1 MKIKMTR
8 KKTVLCI
15 GLLTLVFYIS
25 LFAVTVSKVEAK
37 DYQTTLN
44 YDEYFHVSSG
54 RFMDNSSSIYWSFN
68 STNTLVGIEVLII
81 NDDNFTLF
89 QADTSSVYGY
99 QQSDGTLYEDN
110 GTWSIQNFD
119 KWHVVFW
126 HNQLAGGPT
135 DLALVV
141 NFDRGL
147 QNGLWYGLG
156 ILGIFIV
163 IVSIFLINHLL
174 QAKKKSSLDQTAHG
188 TPSSFDRD
196 SKTRMMTKLDKRES
210 RIRRERI
217 LEGGTLPTLSE
228 LVVYFPSNNEK
239 IKTAEVDVR
248 GKTAI
253 KSIVWI
259 NNQASFVDVDGSFI
273 GTVKLFKGKNPIDI
287 VAIGPY
293 GSTLTSSLQIN
304 CASKDAPHS
313 QSASLAY
320 LLPDHAF
327 DIRHDISS
335 GIAQSSAEAQS
346 AAIPADKLLKR
357 RRGKEESV
365 FPEVVPT
372 QTQESIIVS
381 ESEIDPSVLAA
392 LKGEPLSEET
402 ISVQSV
408 VSLDEI
414 KPETTA
420 EISESEIPPIPEIP
434 KDIIEEEIP
443 ETPTIVEEDEEAIE
457 ESVEILEE
465 LVKSEGKFEPDELV
479 PKQPGEKVEEEK
491 DELEAIELD
500 EFKPLQQ
507 QEEGTHELDI
517 ESKTQKLDDERS
529 TVIQQHN
536 GSLKSADGEITQ
548 VLKIEKRIENIEGK
562 WYSTLG
568 IANTSDF
575 EIKKL
580 ELIEFISNTMEI
592 SDELPTNVEEP
603 VVDTLPEGVKITWI
617 ANDVKSQMKIFITY
631 TEQVNPLEIISE
643 EQAKPKVIIRK

>member
-1 MKIKMTR
+1 MANEIW
-8 KKTVLCI
+8 
-15 GLLTLVFYIS
+15 YI
-25 LFAVTVSKVEAK
+25 
-37 DYQTTLN
+37 
-44 YDEYFHVSSG
+44 
-54 RFMDNSSSIYWSFN
+54 
-68 STNTLVGIEVLII
+68 VGIGAIFFVVVAII
-81 NDDNFTLF
+81 LWDQIR
-89 QADTSSVYGY
+89 QA
-99 QQSDGTLYEDN
+99 
-110 GTWSIQNFD
+110 
-119 KWHVVFW
+119 
-126 HNQLAGGPT
+126 
-135 DLALVV
+135 
-141 NFDRGL
+141 RR
-147 QNGLWYGLG
+147 
-156 ILGIFIV
+156 
-163 IVSIFLINHLL
+163 
-174 QAKKKSSLDQTAHG
+174 KSGLDQTAHG
-188 TPSSFDRD
+188 TPSSFDRE

-287 VAIGPY
+287 VAIGSY

-304 CASKDAPHS
+304 CSSKDAPHS

-335 GIAQSSAEAQS
+335 GIAQSSAEVQS

-372 QTQESIIVS
+372 QTQESIIVP

-414 KPETTA
+414 EPETTA

-443 ETPTIVEEDEEAIE
+443 ETPTILEEDEDAIE

-465 LVKSEGKFEPDELV
+465 LVESEGKFEPDELV

-500 EFKPLQQ
+500 EFKPLKQ

-517 ESKTQKLDDERS
+517 ETKTQKLDDKRS

-536 GSLKSADGEITQ
+536 GSLKSEDGEITQ

>member
-1 MKIKMTR
+1 MTR
-8 KKTVLCI
+8 KKAVLCI

-25 LFAVTVSKVEAK
+25 LFAVTNSKVESK
-37 DYQTTLN
+37 NYQTTLN
-44 YDEYFHVSSG
+44 YGDYYHITSRRNLTDTG
-54 RFMDNSSSIYWSFN
+54 SIEWSFTGSNN
-68 STNTLVGIEVLII
+68 STGIEVRIF
-81 NDDNFTLF
+81 DEYNFTEF
-89 QADTSSVYGY
+89 QNGSIAFGY
-99 QQSDGTLYEDN
+99 LESDGTHYIDS
-110 GTWSIQNFD
+110 GTWDVLYNN
-119 KWHVVFW
+119 KWTVVFI
-126 HNQLAGGPT
+126 HNQLLGDPT
-135 DLALVV
+135 NLSIDV
-141 NFDRGL
+141 NFNRGGL
-147 QNGLWYGLG
+147 IESELWYVLG

-174 QAKKKSSLDQTAHG
+174 QAKKKSSLEQTAHG

-217 LEGGTLPTLSE
+217 LEGGTLPTLTE
-228 LVVYFPSNNEK
+228 LVVYFPSNNVK
-239 IKTAEVDVR
+239 ITTAEIDVR

-293 GSTLTSSLQIN
+293 GNILTSSMQIN
-304 CASKDAPHS
+304 CASKDAPS
-313 QSASLAY
+313 TQSASPGY
-320 LLPDHAF
+320 LIPDQAF
-327 DIRHDISS
+327 DIRHDI
-335 GIAQSSAEAQS
+335 ASSAIQPSPEVQS
-346 AAIPADKLLKR
+346 GAIPGDKLVKR
-357 RRGKEESV
+357 KRGKEESV
-365 FPEVVPT
+365 FPEVTPA
-372 QTQESIIVS
+372 QTRDSIIVP

-414 KPETTA
+414 EPKTTA

-434 KDIIEEEIP
+434 KDITEKEVP

-457 ESVEILEE
+457 ESVDLLEE
-465 LVKSEGKFEPDELV
+465 LVESEGKFEPDEMV
-479 PKQPGEKVEEEK
+479 PKQPGEKVSEEE

-507 QEEGTHELDI
+507 QEKGTQELEI
-517 ESKTQKLDDERS
+517 ETKTQKLDDDRS
-529 TVIQQHN
+529 TVILQSN
-536 GSLKSADGEITQ
+536 GVLKSEDGEITQ
-548 VLKIEKRIENIEGK
+548 VLKIEKRIECIEGK
-562 WYSTLG
+562 WFSTLG
-568 IANTSDF
+568 IANISNF

-580 ELIEFISNTMEI
+580 ELIEFISNTMEL
-592 SDELPTNVEEP
+592 SDELPTNVEDP
-603 VVDTLPEGVKITWI
+603 VVDTLPEGVKVTWI
-617 ANDVKSQMKIFITY
+617 ANDVKSQMKIFLTY
-631 TEQVNPLEIISE
+631 TEQVNPLEIIGE

>member
-1 MKIKMTR
+1 MTR
-8 KKTVLCI
+8 KKAVLCL
-15 GLLTLVFYIS
+15 GLLTLTFFIS
-25 LFAVTVSKVEAK
+25 LFTVTNSKVEAK
-37 DYQTTLN
+37 SYQTTLS
-44 YDEYFHVSSG
+44 YGEHYQISSI
-54 RFMDNSSSIYWSFN
+54 RNMDNSSSIEWSFTGTSN
-68 STNTLVGIEVLII
+68 STGIEVWIFDE
-81 NDDNFTLF
+81 NNYTLF
-89 QADTSSVYGY
+89 QTSNITTSGF
-99 QQSDGTLYEDN
+99 QQSDGTHYDDS
-110 GTWSIQNFD
+110 GTWSVGYTD
-119 KWHVVFW
+119 KWSVVFW
-126 HNQLAGGPT
+126 HNQPLGDST
-135 DLALVV
+135 ELTIEV
-141 NFDRGL
+141 NFDRGGL
-147 QNGLWYGLG
+147 IESELWYVLG

-217 LEGGTLPTLSE
+217 LEGGSLPTLSE
-228 LVVYFPSNNEK
+228 LVIYSPSNNEK
-239 IKTAEVDVR
+239 ITTAEIDVR

-273 GTVKLFKGKNPIDI
+273 GSVKLFKGKNPIDI

-293 GSTLTSSLQIN
+293 GNILASSMQIN
-304 CASKDAPHS
+304 CASKDAPSS
-313 QSASLAY
+313 QSASSPY
-320 LLPDHAF
+320 LLPDQAF
-327 DIRHDISS
+327 DIRHDVAS
-335 GIAQSSAEAQS
+335 GAFQRTADVHPS
-346 AAIPADKLLKR
+346 AIPTEKLVKR
-357 RRGKEESV
+357 KRGKDDSV
-365 FPEVVPT
+365 FTEVVPT
-372 QTQESIIVS
+372 QTQESIIVP

-414 KPETTA
+414 EPDTSA

-434 KDIIEEEIP
+434 KDIIEEEVSA
-443 ETPTIVEEDEEAIE
+443 TPTIIEEDEEAIKV
-457 ESVEILEE
+457 SVDLLEE
-465 LVKSEGKFEPDELV
+465 IVDSEGKFEPDEMV
-479 PKQPGEKVEEEK
+479 PKQPGEKVSEEK
-491 DELEAIELD
+491 DELETIELD

-507 QEEGTHELDI
+507 QEEGTQELEI
-517 ESKTQKLDDERS
+517 ETKTQKLDDERS
-529 TVIQQHN
+529 TVILQHN
-536 GSLKSADGEITQ
+536 GILKSEDGKITQ
-548 VLKIEKRIENIEGK
+548 VIKIEKRIECIEGK

-568 IANTSDF
+568 IVNTSDF

-592 SDELPTNVEEP
+592 SDELPTNVEDP

-631 TEQVNPLEIISE
+631 TEQVNPLDIIDE
-643 EQAKPKVIIRK
+643 EQSKPKVIIRK

>member
-1 MKIKMTR
+1 MKIKMNRR
-8 KKTVLCI
+8 KAILCI
-15 GLLTLVFYIS
+15 GLLTLAFSIS
-25 LFAVTVSKVEAK
+25 LYAVTTSKVEAK
-37 DYQTTLN
+37 NYQTTLN
-44 YDEYFHVSSG
+44 YGEYYHIASRRNMSDTG
-54 RFMDNSSSIYWSFN
+54 SIFWSFTGTNN
-68 STNTLVGIEVLII
+68 STGIEVWIF
-81 NDDNFTLF
+81 DEGNFTEF
-89 QADTSSVYGY
+89 QNNTIAFGY
-99 QQSDGTLYEDN
+99 LESDGSHYIDS
-110 GTWSIQNFD
+110 GTWDVLYNN
-119 KWHVVFW
+119 KWYVVFI
-126 HNQLAGGPT
+126 HNQLLGGST
-135 DLALVV
+135 DLTIEV
-141 NFDRGL
+141 NFNRGL
-147 QNGLWYGLG
+147 IVQTEVWYIVGIGAIFFVVVAIILWDQ
-156 ILGIFIV
+156 IR
-163 IVSIFLINHLL
+163 
-174 QAKKKSSLDQTAHG
+174 QARKKSSLHQTAHG
-188 TPSSFDRD
+188 SPSSFDRE

-239 IKTAEVDVR
+239 ITTAEVDVR

-273 GTVKLFKGKNPIDI
+273 GTVKLFKGKNPLDI

-293 GSTLTSSLQIN
+293 GNTLTSSLQIN
-304 CASKDAPHS
+304 CTSKEAPSS
-313 QSASLAY
+313 QSASLTY

-327 DIRHDISS
+327 DIRHDVTS
-335 GIAQSSAEAQS
+335 GAAQSSAEVHS
-346 AAIPADKLLKR
+346 AAFPADKLVKR

-365 FPEVVPT
+365 FPVVPT
-372 QTQESIIVS
+372 TTQESIIVP

-414 KPETTA
+414 EPETTA

-434 KDIIEEEIP
+434 KDIIEEEVS
-443 ETPTIVEEDEEAIE
+443 ETPTILEEDEKAIE
-457 ESVEILEE
+457 ESVDLLEE
-465 LVKSEGKFEPDELV
+465 LVESEGKFEPDEMV
-479 PKQPGEKVEEEK
+479 PKQPGEKVSEEK

-517 ESKTQKLDDERS
+517 ETKTQKLDDERS
-529 TVIQQHN
+529 TIILQHN
-536 GSLKSADGEITQ
+536 GLLKSEDGEITQ
-548 VLKIEKRIENIEGK
+548 VLKIEKRIECIEGK
-562 WYSTLG
+562 WFSTLG
-568 IANTSDF
+568 IANISDF

-580 ELIEFISNTMEI
+580 ELIEFISSTMEL
-592 SDELPTNVEEP
+592 SEELPTNVEEP
-603 VVDTLPEGVKITWI
+603 VVDTLPEGVKVTWI

-631 TEQVNPLEIISE
+631 TEQVNPLDIIDE

>member
-1 MKIKMTR
+1 MANEIW
-8 KKTVLCI
+8 
-15 GLLTLVFYIS
+15 YI
-25 LFAVTVSKVEAK
+25 
-37 DYQTTLN
+37 
-44 YDEYFHVSSG
+44 
-54 RFMDNSSSIYWSFN
+54 
-68 STNTLVGIEVLII
+68 VGIGAIFFVVVAII
-81 NDDNFTLF
+81 LWDQIR
-89 QADTSSVYGY
+89 QARR
-99 QQSDGTLYEDN
+99 
-110 GTWSIQNFD
+110 
-119 KWHVVFW
+119 K
-126 HNQLAGGPT
+126 GG
-135 DLALVV
+135 L
-141 NFDRGL
+141 
-147 QNGLWYGLG
+147 
-156 ILGIFIV
+156 
-163 IVSIFLINHLL
+163 S
-174 QAKKKSSLDQTAHG
+174 QTAHG
-188 TPSSFDRD
+188 TPSSFDRE

-239 IKTAEVDVR
+239 INTAEVDVR

-273 GTVKLFKGKNPIDI
+273 GTVKLFKGKNPLDI

-293 GSTLTSSLQIN
+293 GNTLTSSLQIN
-304 CASKDAPHS
+304 CSSKDAPSS

-320 LLPDHAF
+320 FLPDHAF

-335 GIAQSSAEAQS
+335 GTAQSSAEVLA

-357 RRGKEESV
+357 KRGKEESV
-365 FPEVVPT
+365 FPVVPT
-372 QTQESIIVS
+372 QTQESIIVP

-414 KPETTA
+414 ESETSA

-434 KDIIEEEIP
+434 KDIEEEIP
-443 ETPTIVEEDEEAIE
+443 ETPAILEEDEEAIE

-465 LVKSEGKFEPDELV
+465 LVESEGKFEPDEMV
-479 PKQPGEKVEEEK
+479 PKQPGEKVKEEK

-517 ESKTQKLDDERS
+517 ETKTQKLDDERS
-529 TVIQQHN
+529 TVILQHN
-536 GSLKSADGEITQ
+536 GSLKSEDGEITQ
-548 VLKIEKRIENIEGK
+548 VLKIEKRIECIEGK

-603 VVDTLPEGVKITWI
+603 VVDTLPEGVKVTWI